1 MVAATLTWLTWQEI
15 LEILHLI
22 LLKNNHYSMVAARL
36 TWLTNRTAAEA
47 FVPGGETI
55 QRDTSHKDAGAEETI
70 PRYLLPCKHKHKNIN
85 TNTTSIRN
93 YLTNKSSKNIPSRNY
108 LRNMTKR

>member
-1 MVAATLTWLTWQEI
+1 
-15 LEILHLI
+15 
-22 LLKNNHYSMVAARL
+22 MVAARL

-70 PRYLLPCKHKHKNIN
+70 PKYLLSCKQKYKN
-85 TNTTSIRN
+85 
-93 YLTNKSSKNIPSRNY
+93 Y
-108 LRNMTKR
+108 TK

>member
-1 MVAATLTWLTWQEI
+1 MFLNVNHYSMVAARLTWLTWQEI
-15 LEILHLI
+15 LEILDLS
-22 LLKNNHYSMVAARL
+22 LFKSNNPYSMVVARL

-70 PRYLLPCKHKHKNIN
+70 PRYLLPYKNNIN
-85 TNTTSIRN
+85 
-93 YLTNKSSKNIPSRNY
+93 
-108 LRNMTKR
+108 